1 MLIKQKLYSYCLG
14 RKVVFPKWILVV
26 SVVSRLVVIL
36 FSVQNVSG
44 WVHRHCSDVPRQV
57 SLISCRD
64 VFVCRTCL
72 SHNCSVEKLEF
83 IKRREDGLE
92 DVERF
97 CYLGDMI
104 SC

>member
-1 MLIKQKLYSYCLG
+1 M
-14 RKVVFPKWILVV
+14 
-26 SVVSRLVVIL
+26 
-36 FSVQNVSG
+36 
-44 WVHRHCSDVPRQV
+44 PRQV

-97 CYLGDMI
+97 CYPGDMI